1 MRVKDLKCSACDRPA
16 ECMFDGKP
24 LCNKHYQLMRMYGV
38 PVGKAR
44 KRKSQYIAHGDTLEI
59 ITSGGD
65 VILVDIA
72 DREMIEK
79 YSWCVSKTGYAVANI
94 RGKVTKMHRYILG
107 IQEKPD
113 IYVDH
118 RNRNPLDNRRKN
130 LRFCS
135 QTENLRNVG
144 VNRTNKLGILG
155 IRKTPAGKYNVRIVK
170 DRVEHHIGNFD
181 TLEAAMEARKRA
193 EDKYHGEFA
202 SHKGDE

>member
-24 LCNKHYQLMRMYGV
+24 FCNKHYQLMRMYGV

-79 YSWCVSKTGYAVANI
+79 YSWCVSKTGY
-94 RGKVTKMHRYILG
+94 L
-107 IQEKPD
+107 
-113 IYVDH
+113 
-118 RNRNPLDNRRKN
+118 
-130 LRFCS
+130 C
-135 QTENLRNVG
+135 
-144 VNRTNKLGILG
+144 
-155 IRKTPAGKYNVRIVK
+155 
-170 DRVEHHIGNFD
+170 
-181 TLEAAMEARKRA
+181 
-193 EDKYHGEFA
+193 
-202 SHKGDE
+202 